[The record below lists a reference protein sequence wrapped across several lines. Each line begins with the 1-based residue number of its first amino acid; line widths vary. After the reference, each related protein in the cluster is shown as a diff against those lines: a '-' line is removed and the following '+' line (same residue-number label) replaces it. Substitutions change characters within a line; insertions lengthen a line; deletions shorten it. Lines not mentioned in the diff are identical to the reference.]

1 MQSTNG
7 TKRYVSAKMIASAA
21 RRREWVRRTLKAAM
35 EAWTGPAGLLVLAF
49 VASMVYVA
57 FGGPFVGE
65 SPGQLRQ
72 PDDPSGL
79 IRETAPDRVQ
89 RPVHSGNNLCGRCW

>member
-49 VASMVYVA
+49 VASLVYVA
-57 FGGPFVGE
+57 FGGPFVASSAFDTETLVEALVKQQGDA
-65 SPGQLRQ
+65 GGTLRSETLSARSDKEQ
-72 PDDPSGL
+72 P
-79 IRETAPDRVQ
+79 
-89 RPVHSGNNLCGRCW
+89 